1 MWGGVYLYN
10 WYNDIGVNIEH
21 ENIHSIEKRKITFAD
36 KFQQE
41 HIDFLKENY
50 FISETDFSK
59 DFYIKEYNKQIQKEQ
74 DELHLILL
82 PAGYACNFDCVY
94 CYENHNDNSRFKGKH
109 SDIVFDLIKQKN
121 PKKLHIEYFGGEP
134 LLGLSWILD
143 FEERIKDI
151 KHTSSMTTN
160 GYLLSKDNFEK
171 LINHNV
177 RSFQI
182 TIDGVQE
189 THDKLR
195 TKCGSYEGTYSTI
208 MQNLKDISASK
219 DDCRI
224 IVRCNFNEISS
235 SKENMNLFF
244 ESLDFIKNDIRF
256 RLLFRPIGMYS
267 DANGTT
273 TQRNIDAYCKDSDSI
288 KFLWENIAQDKGFLL
303 AESNL
308 FCRIGGSIC
317 YASKKNC
324 YTINPNLDVLKC
336 TIAVD
341 QELNKFGTVKN
352 ELVLDKEKIYNWEEQ
367 MAFDDHCKN
376 CFFFFQCMGRNC
388 PLKNYHQ
395 KRKVCPIKHKYENI
409 FVTQIL
415 KDKNNKI
422 KLLKKE

>member
-160 GYLLSKDNFEK
+160 GYLLSKENFK
-171 LINHNV
+171 ALIDRNV
-177 RSFQI
+177 TTFQI
-182 TIDGVQE
+182 TLDGIAK

-195 TKCGSYEGTYSTI
+195 IKFGGGKTYDTI
-208 MQNLKDISASK
+208 LNNLKDIHTLK
-219 DDCRI
+219 DNFKI
-224 IVRCNFNEISS
+224 ILRCNFNQSNTSQDYRQE
-235 SKENMNLFF
+235 FF
-244 ESLDFIKNDIRF
+244 KNIAFTQNDYRF
-256 RLLFRPIGMYS
+256 TLIFRPIGLYS
-267 DANGTT
+267 ESNGTT
-273 TQRNIDAYCKDSDSI
+273 TQRNIDACYTGT
-288 KFLWENIAQDKGFLL
+288 ENIKHIWEHEAQNQGYLL
-303 AESNL
+303 GD
-308 FCRIGGSIC
+308 IGLYALVGGTIC
-317 YASKKNC
+317 YASKESC
-324 YTINPNLDVLKC
+324 YVITPNFEVLNC

-341 QELNKFGTVKN
+341 QNINKFGYIKDN
-352 ELVLDKEKIYNWEEQ
+352 LEINDEKFENWKKYSK
-367 MAFDDHCKN
+367 FDESCTK
-376 CFFFFQCMGRNC
+376 CFYFFQCMNRSC
-388 PLKNYHQ
+388 PLHNLEKQ
-395 KRKVCPIKHKYENI
+395 KKCCPINHSDEKYMVKMIKRQKNI
-409 FVTQIL
+409 LEGTL
-415 KDKNNKI
+415 
-422 KLLKKE
+422 